1 MPNQS
6 SAKIE
11 HDFLRAS
18 PKRLAVCTCTRGFA
32 VNSSNR
38 VVRAS
43 DADTTQQYLSPLT
56 QPCVLMSFDPSIF
69 NYLLVSPLDGSA
81 GPFQLHC
88 DSIDWDKEVTGL
100 HWDSQLQQ
108 VIVAQPDRITAMDL
122 SGGVSLQLGADRLGL
137 REGADSLNICG
148 VAGNNDSILLLDR
161 SGPRLLV
168 LSKRRP
174 IWSIVNLSSEPLLAN
189 ADLGSIAA
197 SGKSIFVGD
206 NSTGRIFKLCI
217 ETGRVTV
224 HSEVVLGSPRLCQIA
239 ADSRGH
245 VVVSG
250 FTSNSIA
257 VLNTD
262 GKVLQT
268 LAEVRGNPLRLPSG
282 VAVLESGGS
291 FTLLLAEYGRMRLL
305 VLPLTSSYLDL
316 SYRTEHISD
325 LCQQFCRVLS

>member
-1 MPNQS
+1 
-6 SAKIE
+6 
-11 HDFLRAS
+11 
-18 PKRLAVCTCTRGFA
+18 
-32 VNSSNR
+32 
-38 VVRAS
+38 
-43 DADTTQQYLSPLT
+43 
-56 QPCVLMSFDPSIF
+56 
-69 NYLLVSPLDGSA
+69 
-81 GPFQLHC
+81 
-88 DSIDWDKEVTGL
+88 VTGL

>member
-1 MPNQS
+1 MQFI
-6 SAKIE
+6 AHLK
-11 HDFLRAS
+11 AS

-43 DADTTQQYLSPLT
+43 DADSTQQYLSPLT

-137 REGADSLNICG
+137 HEGADSWNICG

-168 LSKRRP
+168 LSKQLSAV
-174 IWSIVNLSSEPLLAN
+174 SIVNLSSEPLLVGS
-189 ADLGSIAA
+189 DLGSLAA
-197 SGKSIFVGD
+197 SEHDVFMSD
-206 NSTGRIFKLCI
+206 NRSGRVFKLSI
-217 ETGRVTV
+217 SSQSLTE
-224 HSEVVLGSPRLCQIA
+224 HSGPINGPPLLCQIA
-239 ADSRGH
+239 ADSQGH
-245 VVVSG
+245 VIVCG
-250 FTSNSIA
+250 FASNSVTVYDIA
-257 VLNTD
+257 GSVSQNLI
-262 GKVLQT
+262 GIFSAWQPFK
-268 LAEVRGNPLRLPSG
+268 LPSG
-282 VAVLESGGS
+282 VAVFESDTGI
-291 FTLLLAEYGRMRLL
+291 TLLVSDYGSKTLYAI
-305 VLPLTSSYLDL
+305 SSPFDESDKEVEKFLG
-316 SYRTEHISD
+316 IS
-325 LCQQFCRVLS
+325 FSGVVNCRSSA